1 MLLRVSLNIAM
12 GARSGT
18 RDEVMRKFTVVGVA
32 ALLSVQPALAND
44 EGAALADKAG
54 ESGDQIIVTA
64 NAGTKTE
71 TPLVEMPQPITVI
84 TSEQYISQGAISIS
98 DTVKYAAGVLAS
110 PYGRDTRVD
119 GFSVRGIDALQF
131 RDGMRDIFSYY
142 ASITADP
149 YNFSR
154 VEIVRGPA
162 SVLFGQGSIGG
173 LVNLVSKTPEFKTGG
188 ELNLVYGSYD
198 RKEVM
203 GDVNLALADN
213 LAIRAVGRV
222 RDADTYVDH
231 VPDDRVLFAPSI
243 RWQPTPD
250 TDVVLTGLYQEDDT
264 GSTAQFLP
272 IVGNFRPN
280 PANPSERLDPYT
292 FVGKP
297 GWDRYAGRLLQGGG
311 SITHRFSDN
320 IRLSVK
326 ARYIDSDLEY
336 KTHYADS
343 YTYPSDPFSVY
354 GTDGRTIG
362 LYADASDARMN
373 VFSTDNNLQFNFN
386 TGTDIEHKLLVGL
399 DYSWNK
405 VGKRGIF
412 GFETVDLY
420 NIDYDALETYEP
432 AGPYAYNS
440 QKQLGVYVQDQIRFF
455 DRVSVVLGARRDH
468 VTNSTG
474 QKDNATTFRA
484 GIIGEIGAGFSPFF
498 SYTESFLP
506 IAGTLTGPG
515 GVIGDPFEPQ
525 TGTQYE
531 AGVKWQPT
539 PATLVT
545 VTAFHIKEQ
554 NRVLYLPNNVTTQS
568 GELTTKGIEVEASHR
583 LPGDFELLVNYGYNQ
598 LKSEVN
604 SSLEY
609 MPRHIASIWSTKT
622 FGMTDG
628 AQLRLGAG
636 VVYSGKSKSTGA
648 LDPYGLNPAIPAG
661 TLYTVVTPSRTTVDA
676 LAEINWQSWRFALN
690 ATNLLNNKFYAS
702 CLARGDCF
710 MGAPRNVMGTV
721 SYRF

>member
-1 MLLRVSLNIAM
+1 MTVRMIALC
-12 GARSGT
+12 GAAT
-18 RDEVMRKFTVVGVA
+18 
-32 ALLSVQPALAND
+32 LALAANPAWAG
-44 EGAALADKAG
+44 EGADDAAFADAAAEADAGAG
-54 ESGDQIIVTA
+54 EDAIVVTGYT
-64 NAGTKTE
+64 GTKTDTALTE
-71 TPLVEMPQPITVI
+71 LPQPIKVI
-84 TSEQYISQGAISIS
+84 TAEQYEAQGAISIS
-98 DTVKYAAGVLAS
+98 DTVKYAAGVLAN

-119 GFSVRGIDALQF
+119 GFNVRGLDALQF

-142 ASITADP
+142 ASITSDP

-173 LVNLVSKTPEFKTGG
+173 LVNLVSKTPDFDTRG
-188 ELNLVYGSYD
+188 EVSLVYGSFD
-198 RKEVM
+198 RKEVL
-203 GDVNLALADN
+203 GDINLAASDTLAV
-213 LAIRAVGRV
+213 RFVGRA

-231 VPDDRVLFAPSI
+231 VPDDRVMFAPSI

-264 GSTAQFLP
+264 GSTSQFLP
-272 IVGNFRPN
+272 IVGTFRPN
-280 PANPSERLDPYT
+280 PVAGERLDRYT

-297 GWDRYAGRLLQGGG
+297 GWDRYAGRSLQGGG

-320 IRLSVK
+320 VQLSLK

-343 YTYPSDPFSVY
+343 YTNPQDPFSVY

-386 TGTDIEHKLLVGL
+386 TGADIEHKLLVGV

-405 VGKRGIF
+405 VQKRGIF
-412 GFETVDLY
+412 GFEIVDLY
-420 NIDYDALETYEP
+420 DIDGDALLAYEP
-432 AGPYAYNS
+432 SGDFVAES

-455 DRVSVVLGARRDH
+455 DRVSVVLGARRDR
-468 VTNSTG
+468 VTGSSG

-506 IAGTLTGPG
+506 VAGRIDNGDGTF
-515 GVIGDPFEPQ
+515 GDPYVPQ

-531 AGVKWQPT
+531 AGIKWQPT
-539 PATLVT
+539 PNTLVT
-545 VTAFHIKEQ
+545 ATAFKIKER
-554 NRVLYLPNNVTTQS
+554 NRVLYLAAGGTAQS
-568 GELTTKGIEVEASHR
+568 GVLDTKGFEIEASHT
-583 LPGDFELLVNYGYNQ
+583 LPGNFELLANYGYAK
-598 LKSEVN
+598 LKSETN
-604 SSLEY
+604 TSLDY
-609 MPRHIASIWSTKT
+609 MPRHTASLWSTKT
-622 FGMTDG
+622 FGLPEE
-628 AQLRLGAG
+628 AQLRLGGG
-636 VVYSGKSKSTGA
+636 VVYSGKSVSTS
-648 LDPYGLNPAIPAG
+648 DVWSI
-661 TLYTVVTPSRTTVDA
+661 VTPSRTTVDA
-676 LAEINWQSWRFALN
+676 LAEINWNNWRFAVN
-690 ATNLLNNKFYAS
+690 ATNLLNNKYFAS

-710 MGAPRNVMGTV
+710 VGAPRNVMGTV
-721 SYRF
+721 GYRF